1 MERLCLNI
9 PSFRVCHARATF
21 LSLCFVSNSGAV
33 RVKIVPSHIWRP
45 ISLSFH
51 IYPFIL
57 DVRDPGLFSS
67 LDKKPVCIC
76 LDQSPE
82 APTSVILQ
90 PCLSCP
96 HRRRRIFM
104 PAVKAPSVAFGPWSL
119 VNRDTLTTVLMSR
132 LPRAGHKSFAP
143 YDMTSHYSRAPFVR
157 IHTPSFDPP
166 FSGHEFPAYNGYEG
180 ESCRL

>member
-1 MERLCLNI
+1 MNI

-119 VNRDTLTTVLMSR
+119 VNRDTLTTVLNVASPPCRSQIFRSIRHDEPLQSR
-132 LPRAGHKSFAP
+132 TFRSDTHALFRPPVLWPR
-143 YDMTSHYSRAPFVR
+143 
-157 IHTPSFDPP
+157 I
-166 FSGHEFPAYNGYEG
+166 SGI
-180 ESCRL
+180 